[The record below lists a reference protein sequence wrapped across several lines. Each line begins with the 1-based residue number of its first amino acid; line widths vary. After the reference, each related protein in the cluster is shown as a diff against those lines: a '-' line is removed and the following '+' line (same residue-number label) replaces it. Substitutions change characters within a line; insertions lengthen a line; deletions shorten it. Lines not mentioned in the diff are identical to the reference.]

1 MRISEQLYWSS
12 TPRNLATAA
21 AIGVVVVIPIAI
33 LEWMNTQGFQN
44 GVPVALFGFLWLL
57 TIAFILIL
65 VPMLR
70 AASAGNGIA
79 ANPGFFAPRIVM
91 LLLIAWM
98 WISVVVDQMPCFL
111 GVPNCD

>member
-21 AIGVVVVIPIAI
+21 AISAVVVIPFAI

-44 GVPVALFGFLWLL
+44 GVPIALFGFLWLL
-57 TIAFILIL
+57 TIAFIVIL

-70 AASAGNGIA
+70 TASAGKGIA
-79 ANPGFFAPRIVM
+79 ANPAFFAPRIVM